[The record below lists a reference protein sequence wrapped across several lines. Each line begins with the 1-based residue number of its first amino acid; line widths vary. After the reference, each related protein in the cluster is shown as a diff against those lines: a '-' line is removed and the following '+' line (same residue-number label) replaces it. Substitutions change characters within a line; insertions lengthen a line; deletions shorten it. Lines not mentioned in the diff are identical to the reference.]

1 LDFNEETGVY
11 RRVRLGTVC
20 GIFHHVAHI
29 GRSRQAAAGHLDIK
43 AAVDHFLTVNGV
55 EMAVF
60 AQTENEA
67 ISMRLHISTI
77 QWTPDYGEYAS
88 LIPVVPVRLRN

>member
-1 LDFNEETGVY
+1 
-11 RRVRLGTVC
+11 
-20 GIFHHVAHI
+20 
-29 GRSRQAAAGHLDIK
+29 
-43 AAVDHFLTVNGV
+43 LTVNGV

-88 LIPVVPVRLRN
+88 LISVVPVRLRN